1 MARPLK
7 QAPIEGRRMRQRLQR
22 GRQAHWQTII
32 PNRIHIG
39 YQRWP
44 EDREGRWIVRRY
56 VDGGYRVTPLGL
68 ADDARD
74 ADGDRILSF
83 DQAYAA
89 ARAVADA
96 PTGVVHQLTVRAAMA
111 AYIAHQEAHGKPVRD
126 LISRTDAHILPVLG
140 DKLVDELTTERL
152 NRWKTTLA
160 TMPAMKRT
168 RRDAAQAFKAEPN
181 SDEDVR
187 RRRSSAN
194 RVLTMLKA
202 ALNRAFKDGKVTSDI
217 AWRRVDAFHNVD
229 AARIRYL
236 SVAEAKRLIHG
247 TAVDFR
253 PLVQAAL
260 QTGARYGEL
269 CRLEVSDFN
278 ADAGTVAIR
287 RSKSGNARHV
297 VLTDEGAKF
306 FAQVCA
312 GRAGR
317 ALMFKRADGDGW
329 KPSHQ
334 ARPMADACVRAK
346 IDPPV
351 GIHQLRHT
359 WASLAVMAGVPLM
372 IIAKNLGHTDTR
384 MIEKHYGHMAPS
396 HVRDAIRAG
405 APRFGFVP
413 DKKVVPLR

>member
-7 QAPIEGRRMRQRLQR
+7 QAPIEGRRMRMRLKR

-32 PNRIHIG
+32 PNRCALG

-56 VDGGYRVTPLGL
+56 ADGAYRVTPLAL
-68 ADDARD
+68 ADDARE
-74 ADGDRILSF
+74 ADGERIFSF

-89 ARAVADA
+89 ARAIADA

-111 AYIAHQEAHGKPVRD
+111 AYIEHQRAHGHPVGD
-126 LISRTDAHILPVLG
+126 LISRTNAHILPALG
-140 DKLVDELTTERL
+140 DRLVDELTTERL
-152 NRWKTTLA
+152 NRWKVTLA
-160 TMPAMKRT
+160 TSPAMKRS
-168 RRDAAQAFKAEPN
+168 RRGAAQAFKAEPD
-181 SDEDVR
+181 SDEAMR

-202 ALNRAFKDGKVTSDI
+202 ALNRAFKDGKVTSDL
-217 AWRRVDAFHNVD
+217 AWRRVEPFHAVD

-236 SVAEAKRLIHG
+236 NVGEAKRLVN
-247 TAVDFR
+247 AADPDFR
-253 PLVQAAL
+253 PLVKAAL

-269 CRLEVSDFN
+269 IRLEVADFN

-287 RSKSGNARHV
+287 RSKTGAPRHV
-297 VLTDEGAKF
+297 VLTDEGAAF
-306 FAQVCA
+306 FAQVAA
-312 GRAGR
+312 GRSGR
-317 ALMFKRADGDGW
+317 ELMFRRADGGAW
-329 KPSHQ
+329 KASHQ
-334 ARPMADACVRAK
+334 ARPMADACARGK

-359 WASLAVMAGVPLM
+359 WSSLAVMAGVPLM
-372 IIAKNLGHTDTR
+372 IIAKNLGHKDTR

-405 APRFGFVP
+405 APKFGFVP
-413 DKKVVPLR
+413 DKKVVPLA